1 MPTKFR
7 IFFSVRN
14 KERGRKGVR
23 ERERDSVRVLLENG
37 CAAIKKFNSRRW
49 TFLGLIS
56 SLDIT
61 KVEICISF

>member
-1 MPTKFR
+1 M
-7 IFFSVRN
+7 RN
-14 KERGRKGVR
+14 KERGRKGVRER